1 MNDSQTNRRIDLTA
15 YPNTTGPTTGTSYGS
30 IVYPSTGLPG
40 LQTWPTQAAW
50 SYPPTVC
57 SENYHVFSCNHAL
70 ACKCGKVAR
79 PEPIPQTCPGCG
91 TSS

>member
-1 MNDSQTNRRIDLTA
+1 MNDNSRRIDLTYPTTTTTGNLTVGSVT
-15 YPNTTGPTTGTSYGS
+15 YPNN
-30 IVYPSTGLPG
+30 LPG
-40 LQTWPTQAAW
+40 LQTWPTQSYW